1 MKTSIKICF
10 AAILMSSAFACQKEN
25 IKTTSTSTAVT
36 ASNAS
41 NLETFVI
48 GQEYG
53 GGVIIFI
60 DTSGQH
66 GIIAAKTDQS
76 LGATWYNGVPGIT
89 GATGKII
96 GAGPSN
102 TRKIVQVQG
111 DGIYAAKVCAEYKA
125 DTYNDWYLPSKN
137 ELTEVYKQK
146 AIIGAGNFVYW
157 SSSEEDANAAWAQNF
172 TTGGR
177 KQSRK
182 DKIYHVR
189 AVRTF

>member
-1 MKTSIKICF
+1 MKTSFTICF
-10 AAILMSSAFACQKEN
+10 ATIAMFCTIACKKESVQTKN
-25 IKTTSTSTAVT
+25 TVVSTA
-36 ASNAS
+36 SAS

-53 GGVIIFI
+53 GGIIIYI
-60 DTSGQH
+60 DSTGQH

-76 LGATWYNGVPGIT
+76 LGSTWYNGVPGIT
-89 GATGKII
+89 GATGKIL
-96 GAGPSN
+96 GTGPAN
-102 TRKIVQVQG
+102 TRKIVRVQG
-111 DGIYAAKVCAEYKA
+111 EGIYAASVCSDYKVE
-125 DTYNDWYLPSKN
+125 TFNDWYLPSKN
-137 ELTEVYKQK
+137 ELLEVYKQK
-146 AIIGAGNFVYW
+146 AIVSAGDFVYW
-157 SSSEEDANAAWAQNF
+157 SSTEVDANAAWAQNL